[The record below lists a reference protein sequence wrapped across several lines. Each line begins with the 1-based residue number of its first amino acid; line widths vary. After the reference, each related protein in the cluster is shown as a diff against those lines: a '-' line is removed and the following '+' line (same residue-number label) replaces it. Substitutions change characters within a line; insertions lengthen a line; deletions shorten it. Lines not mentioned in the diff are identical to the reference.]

1 LPDRF
6 SDAVRFAARVERDF
20 GGLPVDVVLHD
31 LETSPQSILEIAKRT
46 RGRP

>member
-6 SDAVRFAARVERDF
+6 SDAMRFAARVERDF
-20 GGLPVDVVLHD
+20 GGLPADVVPYN
-31 LETSPQSILEIAKRT
+31 LETSPQSIHEIAKRT